1 MDSKKWLERDYLDL
15 ANILVD
21 FPQELI
27 DSFFKKVDVPPYN
40 TVEIVGVKVLRT
52 DSIVV
57 QNANG
62 QVINLARGIGTDKEN
77 VRLLQD
83 SMTTLGWDTRQVP
96 PIVEESDLTLYDGYS
111 RHEALLTIGQDYAF
125 YLVVRRKPEYT
136 VEDTID
142 EIGLGANN
150 HPQSK
155 KHTIVDFK
163 KRFTSYV
170 IRRDSEG
177 LTTTVNDGLNWFD
190 SIPNS
195 FSDDV
200 KANAIEDVFQ
210 TKRAR
215 ETVESF
221 TKTQAE
227 KKAKQLLKT
236 KEKVFAFGKRPSKDG
251 RSHYRK
257 RMIADVI
264 EEFVETGELPKLVGF
279 CDKYSAEEIDAA
291 REELKNEI
299 NEINKMFNQFI
310 GMHKVTKG
318 TFDIFQF
325 EGFIPQVIDEETELV
340 K

>member
-1 MDSKKWLERDYLDL
+1 MDRKKWSEKDYLDL
-15 ANILVD
+15 ERID
-21 FPQELI
+21 PEFPQELI
-27 DSFFKKVDVPPYN
+27 DSFIKPDIPPYN
-40 TVEIVGVKVLRT
+40 TVEIVGIRVLRT

-62 QVINLARGIGTDKEN
+62 QVVNLARGIGTDKEN

-111 RHEALLTIGQDYAF
+111 RHEALLTIGQDHAF
-125 YLVVRRKPEYT
+125 YLVVRRKPEYAV
-136 VEDTID
+136 VETID

-150 HPQSK
+150 HPQCK

-163 KRFTSYV
+163 KRFAAYV
-170 IRRDSEG
+170 IRRESEG
-177 LTTTVNDGLNWFD
+177 STTTLNDGLNWFD

-221 TKTQAE
+221 TKPQAE
-227 KKAKQLLKT
+227 KKGKELLNT
-236 KEKVFAFGKRPSKDG
+236 KSTVFAFGKRPSKDG

-264 EEFVETGELPKLVGF
+264 EKFVETGEIPKLVGF

-291 REELKNEI
+291 REELIQEI
-299 NEINKMFNQFI
+299 NELNKMFHQFI
-310 GMHKVTKG
+310 GMNKATKG
-318 TFDIFQF
+318 TTDLFQF

>member
-1 MDSKKWLERDYLDL
+1 MDRKKWSEKDYLDL
-15 ANILVD
+15 ERID
-21 FPQELI
+21 PEFPQELI
-27 DSFFKKVDVPPYN
+27 DSFIKPDIPPYN
-40 TVEIVGVKVLRT
+40 TVDIVGIKVLRT

-57 QNANG
+57 QNAIG
-62 QVINLARGIGTDKEN
+62 QVVNLARGIGTDKEN

-83 SMTTLGWDTRQVP
+83 GMTTLGWDTRQVP
-96 PIVEESDLTLYDGYS
+96 PIVEESDMTLYDGYS

-150 HPQSK
+150 HLQCK

-163 KRFTSYV
+163 KRFAAYV
-170 IRRDSEG
+170 IRREGEG
-177 LTTTVNDGLNWFD
+177 LTTTLNDGLNWFD

-195 FSDDV
+195 FSDDA

-221 TKTQAE
+221 TKPQAE
-227 KKAKQLLKT
+227 KKAKQLLNT
-236 KEKVFAFGKRPSKDG
+236 KSKVFAFGKRPSKDG

-264 EEFVETGELPKLVGF
+264 EKFVETGFLYR
-279 CDKYSAEEIDAA
+279 YSEAKSTLTGIRHNFSIQYFPTIAA
-291 REELKNEI
+291 
-299 NEINKMFNQFI
+299 
-310 GMHKVTKG
+310 
-318 TFDIFQF
+318 
-325 EGFIPQVIDEETELV
+325 
-340 K
+340 

>member
-1 MDSKKWLERDYLDL
+1 MDRKKWSEKDYLDL
-15 ANILVD
+15 EKIEPD
-21 FPQELI
+21 FPQKLI
-27 DSFFKKVDVPPYN
+27 DDFFIVDVPPYN
-40 TVEIVGVKVLRT
+40 TVDIVGIRVLRT

-57 QNANG
+57 QNAIG
-62 QVINLARGIGTDKEN
+62 QVVNLARGIGTDKEN

-111 RHEALLTIGQDYAF
+111 RHEALLTLGQDHAF
-125 YLVVRRKPEYT
+125 YLVVRRKPEYPV
-136 VEDTID
+136 VETID

-150 HPQSK
+150 HPQCK
-155 KHTIVDFK
+155 KHSSVDFK
-163 KRFTSYV
+163 KRFAAYV
-170 IRRDSEG
+170 IRRESEG
-177 LTTTVNDGLNWFD
+177 LTTTLNDGLNWFD

-221 TKTQAE
+221 TKKQAE
-227 KKAKQLLKT
+227 KKAQQLLKT
-236 KEKVFAFGKRPSKDG
+236 KETVFAFGKRPSKDG

-264 EEFVETGELPKLVGF
+264 EEFVDTGEIPKLVGF
-279 CDKYSAEEIDAA
+279 TDKYSAEEMDTA
-291 REELKNEI
+291 REELLKEI
-299 NEINKMFNQFI
+299 DELNKMFHQFI
-310 GMHKVTKG
+310 GMNKATKG
-318 TFDIFQF
+318 NVDLFRF
-325 EGFIPQVIDEETELV
+325 EGFIPQIIDEETELV

>member
-1 MDSKKWLERDYLDL
+1 MDRKKWSEKDYLDL
-15 ANILVD
+15 EKIEPD

-27 DSFFKKVDVPPYN
+27 DSFFKPDVPPYN
-40 TVEIVGVKVLRT
+40 TVDIVGIRVLRT

-125 YLVVRRKPEYT
+125 YLVVRRKPEYAV
-136 VEDTID
+136 VETID

-150 HPQSK
+150 HPQCK

-163 KRFTSYV
+163 KRFAAYV
-170 IRRDSEG
+170 IRRESEG
-177 LTTTVNDGLNWFD
+177 LTTTLNDGLNWFD

-195 FSDDV
+195 FSDDA

-227 KKAKQLLKT
+227 KKAKQLLK
-236 KEKVFAFGKRPSKDG
+236 KYA
-251 RSHYRK
+251 H
-257 RMIADVI
+257 
-264 EEFVETGELPKLVGF
+264 KL
-279 CDKYSAEEIDAA
+279 SS
-291 REELKNEI
+291 EELQTLNEI
-299 NEINKMFNQFI
+299 VSIQR
-310 GMHKVTKG
+310 
-318 TFDIFQF
+318 
-325 EGFIPQVIDEETELV
+325 ETNPV
-340 K
+340 YGY